1 MILLTLAAF
10 AQAAT
15 AQAPAGDTAARDALM
30 VCAAAT
36 TEADRSE
43 AAMVPVNYYLMSA
56 VRADPQGRRF
66 WARLAELSGE
76 LNGYRARFGE
86 GGAQRGRAEAVR
98 AECDARH
105 PQARGAGPVNLPAE
119 PEDRNILCY
128 DMINFY
134 RRLEIDPVREGLEPD
149 RTQRAEEAYVLQLP
163 GGDTPTLTRR
173 SAELLLASLDLG
185 NIESISR
192 ACIAQLDG

>member
-1 MILLTLAAF
+1 MILLILAAF

-15 AQAPAGDTAARDALM
+15 GDAAASREALM

-43 AAMVPVNYYLMSA
+43 AAMVPVNYYLLSA
-56 VRADPQGRRF
+56 VRADPRGRRL
-66 WARLAELSGE
+66 WPRLAELSGE
-76 LNGYRARFGE
+76 LHRYRARFGE

-98 AECDARH
+98 AECDAQH
-105 PQARGAGPVNLPAE
+105 PQARGTGPVNLPAVAG
-119 PEDRNILCY
+119 DRNILCY

-149 RTQRAEEAYVLQLP
+149 RTQRAEEAYLLQLP
-163 GGDTPTLTRR
+163 GGDNATLSQR
-173 SAELLLASLDLG
+173 SAELMLASLDLG

-192 ACIAQLDG
+192 ACIAGLGETPA